1 MLVREAMT
9 RNVPTIRVDK
19 KLAAAQSIMEWAS
32 LNQLP
37 VVDQQGH
44 YIGLVTRESLRTA
57 VPADET
63 VPRAERARR
72 LASTPV
78 TNAVISDT
86 PFVTTD
92 SRLWQAAQ
100 LMSEHGVTCL
110 PVIDGDRVAGLVTAS
125 NLVAALEEHHL
136 PSPSRE
142 IARSMGVRSDAA

>member
-1 MLVREAMT
+1 MFVREAMT

-32 LNQLP
+32 LNQIP
-37 VVDQQGH
+37 VVDQDGH

-57 VPADET
+57 VPADAAM
-63 VPRAERARR
+63 PRAERSRQ

-78 TNAVISDT
+78 TTAVITDT
-86 PFVTTD
+86 PCVTTD

-110 PVIDGDRVAGLVTAS
+110 PVVDGDRVAGLVTAS
-125 NLVAALEEHHL
+125 NLVAALEDHHM
-136 PSPSRE
+136 PSPSRSV
-142 IARSMGVRSDAA
+142 ARSMGAHRGAA